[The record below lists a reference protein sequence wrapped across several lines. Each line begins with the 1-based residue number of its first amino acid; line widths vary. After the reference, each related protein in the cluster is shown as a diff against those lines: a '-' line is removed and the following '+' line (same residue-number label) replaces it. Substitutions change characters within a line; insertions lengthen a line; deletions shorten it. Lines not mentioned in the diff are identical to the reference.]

1 MLFRLVKGAIKIIFT
16 LVVLAVLAGGYL
28 FYRAL
33 PSYSGQAPLP
43 GLSADVRVWRDG
55 YGIPHIFAA
64 NMTDAARTLGYLH
77 ASERLYQMEISRRV
91 GAGRLAELI
100 GADGVGV
107 DKFIRT
113 LGLYAEAKSSYD
125 ALSKEAQARLDA
137 YADGVNAFLKSHET
151 ALPVEFLLTGDTPE
165 PWKPADS
172 LVWLKLM
179 SWQLSRNHA
188 QEIARA
194 QLAAKLPAEQAQWL
208 MPSLADHSPITTAPE
223 VNADHA
229 ELDDPELMLA
239 RWAPFK
245 HGASNQWAVAGSRTT
260 TGKPI
265 LANDPHLEIGAP
277 SLWYLTRIDTP
288 DETLV
293 GASVPGVPIVLL
305 GRNKQI
311 AWGITSSQTDTQD
324 LFVESVDPS
333 NADNYLTP
341 DGPKPFA
348 IRDEMIRVKDGAD
361 VKLRI
366 RATRHGPV
374 MSDVSKDFASIAG
387 ANQVVALAFT
397 GLGGDDTTFE
407 AVVRIDS
414 ARNWDEFTDG
424 LKLAQTPMQNIGYAD
439 VNGDIGLISPGR
451 VPLRKSGDGL
461 APAQGAT
468 GASDWT
474 GFVPFDQ
481 MPQIHNPEVG
491 FLFNANNPIV
501 GRDRETIFGADWE
514 EPFRARRLQQLFDH
528 TDKHS
533 LETSAAMQAD
543 HLSLDATEFLPLL
556 KALKPADERGRQAL
570 ALISAW
576 DAVFDKDRPE
586 PLIYSAFLLS
596 LHRILIEDR
605 VGVALGDNGPF
616 DAATLLSLIKTHPA
630 WCDQKEAKDAP
641 DPDCGKA
648 MSRAFDEGL
657 AMLVKRDGGD
667 MSKWRWGDEHVAQLT
682 HKVYSHVRLLDRV
695 SNLSMPSNGGFY
707 TLDRGGGYETPDG
720 KPFARTQGGGF
731 RGLYDL
737 SDLDKSRFMITTGQ
751 SGHIF
756 SPHYGDLAP
765 LWNDVKSITISGTE
779 AELKAE
785 GARELTLS
793 AK

>member
-1 MLFRLVKGAIKIIFT
+1 
-16 LVVLAVLAGGYL
+16 
-28 FYRAL
+28 
-33 PSYSGQAPLP
+33 
-43 GLSADVRVWRDG
+43 
-55 YGIPHIFAA
+55 
-64 NMTDAARTLGYLH
+64 
-77 ASERLYQMEISRRV
+77 
-91 GAGRLAELI
+91 
-100 GADGVGV
+100 
-107 DKFIRT
+107 
-113 LGLYAEAKSSYD
+113 
-125 ALSKEAQARLDA
+125 
-137 YADGVNAFLKSHET
+137 
-151 ALPVEFLLTGDTPE
+151 
-165 PWKPADS
+165 
-172 LVWLKLM
+172 
-179 SWQLSRNHA
+179 
-188 QEIARA
+188 
-194 QLAAKLPAEQAQWL
+194 
-208 MPSLADHSPITTAPE
+208 
-223 VNADHA
+223 
-229 ELDDPELMLA
+229 
-239 RWAPFK
+239 
-245 HGASNQWAVAGSRTT
+245 
-260 TGKPI
+260 
-265 LANDPHLEIGAP
+265 
-277 SLWYLTRIDTP
+277 
-288 DETLV
+288 
-293 GASVPGVPIVLL
+293 
-305 GRNKQI
+305 
-311 AWGITSSQTDTQD
+311 
-324 LFVESVDPS
+324 
-333 NADNYLTP
+333 
-341 DGPKPFA
+341 
-348 IRDEMIRVKDGAD
+348 
-361 VKLRI
+361 
-366 RATRHGPV
+366 
-374 MSDVSKDFASIAG
+374 
-387 ANQVVALAFT
+387 
-397 GLGGDDTTFE
+397 
-407 AVVRIDS
+407 
-414 ARNWDEFTDG
+414 
-424 LKLAQTPMQNIGYAD
+424 
-439 VNGDIGLISPGR
+439 
-451 VPLRKSGDGL
+451 
-461 APAQGAT
+461 
-468 GASDWT
+468 
-474 GFVPFDQ
+474 
-481 MPQIHNPEVG
+481 
-491 FLFNANNPIV
+491 
-501 GRDRETIFGADWE
+501 
-514 EPFRARRLQQLFDH
+514 
-528 TDKHS
+528 
-533 LETSAAMQAD
+533 
-543 HLSLDATEFLPLL
+543 LSLDATEFLPLL